1 MDEIQESAV
10 STGADDWDDISFEDV
25 APESEEVVEM
35 GATAEEPKADQPE
48 EQKAEETP
56 APETEKAPETEAE
69 PKADPPFVL
78 KHLDEVKEVNRDEV
92 IELAQKG
99 LDYDR
104 IRQKYDA
111 GKEAIEWH
119 AANADSVRWLEEI
132 AKEQGMT
139 FGQLV
144 DSTRAQIMANRTGQ
158 PLSVCQGIVANER
171 KAAELEAQKKA
182 LESKNSAS
190 DAEAAA
196 KAKMEADIQAFTK
209 AYPEQA
215 RDPKALPKEVW
226 DAVHNG
232 DTLLNAYRAYENKQ
246 LKAQLEQQKADAER
260 RAQEE
265 KNKAR
270 STGSQSSQGKKAEM
284 DAFDALWYDGN

>member
-10 STGADDWDDISFEDV
+10 STDTDDWDDISYDDLT
-25 APESEEVVEM
+25 PESEDVVEM

-48 EQKAEETP
+48 ETKAEETA
-56 APETEKAPETEAE
+56 APETEEAPEPEAE
-69 PKADPPFVL
+69 PKADQPFVL
-78 KHLDEVKEVNRDEV
+78 KHLDEVKEVSRDEV

-99 LDYDR
+99 MDYDR
-104 IRQKYDA
+104 IREKYNA

-119 AANADSVRWLEEI
+119 AANRDSVRWLEEI

-171 KAAELEAQKKA
+171 KAAELEAERKA
-182 LESKNSAS
+182 LESKTSESN
-190 DAEAAA
+190 AEAER
-196 KAKMEADIQAFTK
+196 KAKMEADIQAFTE

-215 RDPKALPKEVW
+215 RDPKSLPKEVW
-226 DAVHNG
+226 DAVHKG
-232 DTLLNAYRAYENKQ
+232 DTLLNAYRAWENKQ
-246 LKAQLEQQKADAER
+246 LRAQLEKEKKDAER

-270 STGSQSSQGKKAEM
+270 STGSQSTQGKKSEM

>member
-10 STGADDWDDISFEDV
+10 ATADPENWDDITMDDLVDEADDEEESA
-25 APESEEVVEM
+25 AP
-35 GATAEEPKADQPE
+35 EEPKADQPE

-56 APETEKAPETEAE
+56 APETEKTPEPEAE

-171 KAAELEAQKKA
+171 RAAELEAERKA
-182 LESKNSAS
+182 LESKTSESN
-190 DAEAAA
+190 AEAERQ
-196 KAKMEADIQAFTK
+196 AKMEADIQAFTK

-215 RDPKALPKEVW
+215 KNPESLPKEVW
-226 DAVHNG
+226 DAVHKG

-246 LKAQLEQQKADAER
+246 LKAQLEKEKKDAER
-260 RAQEE
+260 RALEE

-270 STGSQSSQGKKAEM
+270 STGSQSTAGSKS
-284 DAFDALWYDGN
+284 ALDSFEAAWYDGD

>member
-10 STGADDWDDISFEDV
+10 TTADPENWDDITMDGLVDEGDDEEEGA
-25 APESEEVVEM
+25 AP
-35 GATAEEPKADQPE
+35 EEPKADQPE
-48 EQKAEETP
+48 ETKEEEGK
-56 APETEKAPETEAE
+56 PETESEAE
-69 PKADPPFVL
+69 AQPEADQLFEL
-78 KHLDEVKEVNRDEV
+78 KHLDETRSVNREEV
-92 IELAQKG
+92 IALAQKG
-99 LDYDR
+99 MDYDR
-104 IRQKYDA
+104 IREKYDA

-119 AANADSVRWLEEI
+119 AANRDSVRWLEEI

-171 KAAELEAQKKA
+171 KAAELEAERAA
-182 LESKNSAS
+182 LESKTSESN
-190 DAEAAA
+190 AEAER

-215 RDPKALPKEVW
+215 KNPESLPKEVW
-226 DAVHNG
+226 DAVHKG
-232 DTLLNAYRAYENKQ
+232 DTLLNAYRAWENKE
-246 LKAQLEQQKADAER
+246 LRAQLEKEKKDAER

-270 STGSQSSQGKKAEM
+270 STGTQSTAGSKSGM
-284 DAFDALWYDGN
+284 SDFDTAWYNGD

>member
-1 MDEIQESAV
+1 MDEIQGSAV
-10 STGADDWDDISFEDV
+10 EVSDPDNWDDITMDGLVDEDDDGGEGAAEE
-25 APESEEVVEM
+25 APEADQPKE
-35 GATAEEPKADQPE
+35 AEAEQEPEAEAEGQEQEQKADQLF
-48 EQKAEETP
+48 
-56 APETEKAPETEAE
+56 
-69 PKADPPFVL
+69 DL
-78 KHLDEVKEVNRDEV
+78 KHLDETRTVDREEV
-92 IELAQKG
+92 IALAQKG

-104 IRQKYDA
+104 IREKYDA
-111 GKEAIEWH
+111 AKDVLEWH
-119 AANADSVRWLEEI
+119 TANADSVRWLEDI
-132 AKEQGMT
+132 AKEQNMT

-171 KAAELEAQKKA
+171 KAAELEAQRKA

-190 DAEAAA
+190 DAEAEAR
-196 KAKMEADIQAFTK
+196 AKMEADIKAFTA

-215 RDPKALPKEVW
+215 RDPKSLPKEVW
-226 DAVHNG
+226 DAVHKG

-246 LKAQLEQQKADAER
+246 LRAQLEQQKADAER

-270 STGSQSSQGKKAEM
+270 STGSQSSAGKRT
-284 DAFDALWYDGN
+284 DTDVFDSAWYDGN